1 MIDTLT
7 LKNFK
12 GFSHLDH
19 LKIKPITILCGTN
32 SCGKSSLLQSLL
44 LLKQTL
50 ESQNP
55 NQTLLLNGRFTH
67 LGTFDN
73 IVFQK
78 NPENRVTLDLKFA
91 LSEQDT
97 WKRGGRHSL
106 PIRYVMQ
113 QLFPEVSKE
122 YGQGGRYQIAIR
134 FILASPK
141 VKYIFSDVRQTVVEE
156 FHCTIEWLRRNGE
169 IVPGGHFSF
178 VLDPA
183 GYYLGKW
190 ENIRVGFLTPD
201 GSNAPMSG
209 EGKMKIQFGNL
220 FPISFGDVDASK
232 EKSQPPPVFYL
243 AYQMRD
249 VAQAVFSSVTY
260 LGPLREEPSRR
271 YIYENEVLEIG
282 IKGENAAYIYTSEQ
296 DNVLSDHFLYD
307 SNENTFKSVSSMK
320 VSDAVTHWLDLM
332 EIKGFKP
339 EPLSEII
346 YLNLNSGASDKTRV
360 NIADVGF
367 GVSQIFPIILEGIRM
382 DKGNTL
388 LLEQP
393 EIHLHPNLQMQMAD
407 YFISLALSKRKLIIE
422 THSDHIVNRLVRRI
436 VEDQNLSLAD
446 LIGIYFIRMTEHG
459 AEYEEV
465 NIDEK
470 KGIANWPLDFFD
482 QTATEQER
490 ILQAGLEKRRKQ
502 RESQQGGK

>member
-12 GFSHLDH
+12 GFSDLDR
-19 LKIKPITILCGTN
+19 LRMKPITILCGTN
-32 SCGKSSLLQSLL
+32 SCGKSSILQSLL

-67 LGTFDN
+67 LGAFDN

-78 NPENRVTLDLKFA
+78 NPENRVTLDLR
-91 LSEQDT
+91 LSLTERDA
-97 WKRGGRHSL
+97 WNSGGRHSP
-106 PIRYVMQ
+106 PIYYFFR
-113 QLFPEVSKE
+113 QLFPDILK
-122 YGQGGRYQIAIR
+122 GAGHGGTFQVELR
-134 FILASPK
+134 FVLESPK
-141 VKYIFSDVRQTVVEE
+141 AKYIFSDVRQTLVDE
-156 FHCTIEWLRRNGE
+156 FHCTIEWSRPDGE
-169 IVPGGHFSF
+169 VIPGGHFSF

-190 ENIRVGFLTPD
+190 ENVKLAFLNPG
-201 GSNAPMSG
+201 GSSAVSSG
-209 EGKMKIQFGNL
+209 EQKMKIQFGNL
-220 FPISFGDVDASK
+220 FPISITDVDAPK
-232 EKSQPPPVFYL
+232 EKAQPPPVIYL

-249 VAQAVFSSVTY
+249 VAQAVFSCITY

-271 YIYENEVLEIG
+271 YIYEDEVLEIG
-282 IKGENAAYIYTSEQ
+282 IKGENAAYIFTSEQ
-296 DNVLSDHFLYD
+296 DNVLFDHFLYD
-307 SNENTFKSVSSMK
+307 SKEDTFKSVSSIK
-320 VSDAVTHWLDLM
+320 VSDAVAHWLDLM
-332 EIKGFKP
+332 NIKGFKP
-339 EPLSEII
+339 EPINEII
-346 YLNLNSGASDKTRV
+346 YLNLNSGASEKTRV

-382 DKGNTL
+382 KKGNTL

-407 YFISLALSKRKLIIE
+407 YFISLALSGRKVILE

-436 VEDQNLSLAD
+436 VEDQNHSLAD

-465 NIDEK
+465 IIDEM
-470 KGIANWPLDFFD
+470 KGITNWPQDFFD

-490 ILQAGLEKRRKQ
+490 ILKAGLEKRRKQ
-502 RESQQGGK
+502 RESQ